1 VDQILGEQELV
12 IRPISHAIASPNYIY
27 GCSILADGQLTLVVD
42 GAALV
47 HHGDRQSAIAPQIYI
62 KEDIEKEP
70 IQLDSISIE
79 PPAPPEPKSA
89 PAAKRVLVIDD
100 SVTVRQTL
108 SLTLKKAGYQV
119 LQAQDGLDAIAQLQQ
134 HSNIHLITCDLEMPR
149 LNGFEFL
156 MRYKKEFS
164 AAVPVTML
172 TSRSSEKHR
181 QLALQLGASAY
192 LTKPYTEHE
201 LLSTLTNLSSNA

>member
-1 VDQILGEQELV
+1 
-12 IRPISHAIASPNYIY
+12 
-27 GCSILADGQLTLVVD
+27 LADGQLTLVVD

-47 HHGDRQSAIAPQIYI
+47 HHGNRQGANAPQQSVTIQ
-62 KEDIEKEP
+62 DDFVSPNSFLSPDPVASEP
-70 IQLDSISIE
+70 L
-79 PPAPPEPKSA
+79 PTPAPKPA
-89 PAAKRVLVIDD
+89 IAAKRILVIDD
-100 SVTVRQTL
+100 SATVRQTL
-108 SLTLKKAGYQV
+108 ALTLKKAGYQV

-134 HSNIHLITCDLEMPR
+134 HPGIHLITCDLEMPK

-156 MRYKKEFS
+156 MRYGKEFS
-164 AAVPVTML
+164 ATVPVTML

-201 LLSTLTNLSSNA
+201 LISTLTDLSSKA